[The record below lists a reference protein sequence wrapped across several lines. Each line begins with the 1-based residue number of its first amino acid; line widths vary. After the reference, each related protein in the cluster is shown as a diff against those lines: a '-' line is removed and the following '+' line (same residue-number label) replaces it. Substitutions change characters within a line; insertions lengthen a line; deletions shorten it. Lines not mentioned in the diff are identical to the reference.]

1 MIEEKPK
8 PQQNTVMGPFCQSCG
23 MPMVKPE
30 DFGALTNGLK
40 NNDYCN
46 HCFQNGEFTEP
57 KVTLQEMQECA
68 TKHMIEDAHM
78 LKEQAGCIAN
88 EFIPTLKRWNK

>member
-1 MIEEKPK
+1 MIEDRPI
-8 PQQNTVMGPFCQSCG
+8 PQQSAVTGPFCQSCS
-23 MPMVKPE
+23 MPMEKPE
-30 DFGALTNGLK
+30 DFGTLANGLK

-57 KVTLQEMQECA
+57 NVTLQEMQECA

-78 LKEQAGCIAN
+78 PKEQAEWVAN
-88 EFIPTLKRWNK
+88 GFIPTLKRWNK